1 MAANI
6 LPGVTSMNKKTFTT
20 DHLIST
26 IDAGARSVLMITE
39 KIRYVIIACAVL
51 LVGACSTTTP
61 DKQQDLSYLAK
72 TDIDTVVD
80 IHRQRS
86 NALLAQLVGKL
97 YKRNPRFCKVK
108 GLSLAV
114 CIKRAR
120 TIKQADWQAILG
132 DCSGSGCIKL
142 AFTDEFAGD
151 RVLALAVGLRSMLDA
166 AYDHKQEFFLTDELD
181 PQKLYNSARNIEITV
196 WRLAHR
202 RDSHGQ
208 PYLLT
213 DSLDEGV
220 RNLSYERLFGKL
232 ISLQDTLA
240 MIIAERDNRL
250 IKNVIQR
257 LATAVFLPI

>member
-1 MAANI
+1 
-6 LPGVTSMNKKTFTT
+6 
-20 DHLIST
+20 
-26 IDAGARSVLMITE
+26 MITE
-39 KIRYVIIACAVL
+39 QIRYVIIVCAAL
-51 LVGACSTTTP
+51 LLAACSTTAS
-61 DKQQDLSYLAK
+61 DKQRDLSYLAK
-72 TDIDTVVD
+72 SDIDTVVD

-86 NALLAQLVGKL
+86 NALLAQLVSKL
-97 YKRNPRFCKVK
+97 YKRNPQFCKRD
-108 GLSLAV
+108 GLALDA

-120 TIKQADWQAILG
+120 TIKQVDWQAILG
-132 DCSGSGCIKL
+132 DCSGSGCIEL
-142 AFTDEFAGD
+142 AFADEFTGD

-166 AYDHKQEFFLTDELD
+166 AYDHKQEFFLTDGLD

-202 RDSHGQ
+202 RDGHGR
-208 PYLLT
+208 PYVLA

-240 MIIAERDNRL
+240 TVIAERDDRL